1 MLISSLDFGS
11 RWAGCDWER
20 LLACTNNT
28 AVYLR
33 RAEGFGKVVTY
44 EETNEREKGVR

>member
-11 RWAGCDWER
+11 RRAGRDSER

-28 AVYLR
+28 NNTALYTR
-33 RAEGFGKVVTY
+33 MADDFGKVI
-44 EETNEREKGVR
+44 K